1 MIGRREVRVGIGLG
15 VVSKEAAGKIIQTE
29 WAVHIWSSQYQ
40 IECDDHEYYNIVRI
54 VYAICAIALRL
65 SKCPSFRSAFSS
77 ACKKY
82 ASDESGTCGE
92 LAMRT
97 MRKLV
102 RVAAS
107 IAAFVM
113 ALPNFTERAN
123 AWEPMALTNTQLD
136 NITAGLYA
144 SAAGSGAAAGLV
156 SSSEVSVATVVGANF
171 GGGAA
176 AIGHVTSSASSS
188 TPGVSA
194 TAGATLSLRITLP

>member
-1 MIGRREVRVGIGLG
+1 
-15 VVSKEAAGKIIQTE
+15 
-29 WAVHIWSSQYQ
+29 
-40 IECDDHEYYNIVRI
+40 
-54 VYAICAIALRL
+54 
-65 SKCPSFRSAFSS
+65 
-77 ACKKY
+77 
-82 ASDESGTCGE
+82 
-92 LAMRT
+92 

>member
-1 MIGRREVRVGIGLG
+1 
-15 VVSKEAAGKIIQTE
+15 
-29 WAVHIWSSQYQ
+29 
-40 IECDDHEYYNIVRI
+40 
-54 VYAICAIALRL
+54 
-65 SKCPSFRSAFSS
+65 
-77 ACKKY
+77 
-82 ASDESGTCGE
+82 
-92 LAMRT
+92 MRT
-97 MRKLV
+97 MKKLV

-144 SAAGSGAAAGLV
+144 NAAGSGAAAGFV

-176 AIGHVTSSASSS
+176 AIGHVMSSASSS
-188 TPGVSA
+188 PGVSA